1 MTATSSDIRMIDPQQ
16 AESGAYHDVAA
27 ADNQSMRPPDRAASR
42 RSVPLTPE
50 EERICD
56 MATD

>member
-1 MTATSSDIRMIDPQQ
+1 MTATSTDIRMIDPRPPEAGGPA
-16 AESGAYHDVAA
+16 AEQ
-27 ADNQSMRPPDRAASR
+27 NPSMRPPDYITPR

-50 EERICD
+50 EERVCD

>member
-1 MTATSSDIRMIDPQQ
+1 MSETATDIRTTDPQV
-16 AESGAYHDVAA
+16 ADTGESVASA
-27 ADNQSMRPPDRAASR
+27 QPAFTPSGRATFR

-50 EERICD
+50 EERVCD

>member
-1 MTATSSDIRMIDPQQ
+1 MERL
-16 AESGAYHDVAA
+16 DVHIERPEDDLALK
-27 ADNQSMRPPDRAASR
+27 PPDGSR
-42 RSVPLTPE
+42 GSADRPAPHPEKKAVCLTPE